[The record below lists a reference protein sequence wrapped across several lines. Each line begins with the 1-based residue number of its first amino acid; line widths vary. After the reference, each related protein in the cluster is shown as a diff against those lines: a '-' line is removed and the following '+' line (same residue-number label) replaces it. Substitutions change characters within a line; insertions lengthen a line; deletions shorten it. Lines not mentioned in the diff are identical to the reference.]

1 MSAEDKDGKASI
13 SVMQQVALSLV
24 PALIIGMGS
33 SYLTAQVTLAKFE
46 TEQANQSARL
56 SKVESDNA
64 NMRASLNDAVSEL
77 RVLNERIKQIDTVS
91 SSQQR
96 LESKVDALLF
106 NNNTNTSPR
115 R

>member
-1 MSAEDKDGKASI
+1 MSEDKSDKPAVSA
-13 SVMQQVALSLV
+13 MQQVALSLI

-46 TEQANQSARL
+46 TEQAGQSARL
-56 SKVESDNA
+56 VRVESENF
-64 NMRASLNDAVSEL
+64 NMRQSLNEAVSEL
-77 RVLNERIKQIDTVS
+77 RVLNERIKQIDSVS

-96 LESKVDALLF
+96 LESKVDALLVQP
-106 NNNTNTSPR
+106 NYAPR